1 MAAIRG
7 HVDCRVVENPFSR
20 WLAAIKKGKKI
31 MVRKLF
37 PSSNQYSVGTK
48 KWNIGPNHLVRM
60 TSYNE
65 FYYRI
70 DSISEGHSSKIE
82 QNYRTSSE
90 I

>member
-20 WLAAIKKGKKI
+20 WLAAIKTGKKI

-48 KWNIGPNHLVRM
+48 KMKHW
-60 TSYNE
+60 T
-65 FYYRI
+65 
-70 DSISEGHSSKIE
+70 
-82 QNYRTSSE
+82 
-90 I
+90 